1 MLFLLKEGYGDYE
14 DYYEHVVAVL
24 DVDTEKTIDVLNK
37 EHQDF
42 LIQLMADNNIPIH
55 PGQPWAL
62 KGRTK
67 AGVRKLHKQLRDA
80 NDFLIWLKATYPYTE
95 ITNFVEH
102 TI

>member
-1 MLFLLKEGYGDYE
+1 MLFILKEGYGEYE

-24 DVDTEKTIDVLNK
+24 DVDTEKTMDVLNK
-37 EHQDF
+37 EHQKF
-42 LIQLMADNNIPIH
+42 LIQLMAENNLSIH
-55 PGQPWAL
+55 PDQPWAL

-67 AGVRKLHKQLRDA
+67 AAERKLHRQLLNN
-80 NDFLIWLKATYPYTE
+80 NDFLTWIKATYPYTE